1 MKKNNRIFIVLIAFF
16 FSFPIVFAEDKTAV
30 QLFDAGVEAQA
41 NENWY
46 IASQSYMEAIQL
58 NPVYGDAWFHLAQCS
73 YQLGEFDLVLIQ
85 LDEAEKYSKDDNS
98 INNLRGMSFIAMGN
112 FSDARKIFEK
122 ILEKTP
128 NDVDA
133 RFGLAEL
140 DLFDGKIS
148 GAERQYTEALKRQS
162 ENRKALL
169 SLAIVSAQLGKIEN
183 AKKYIN
189 QALSLYSE
197 EAEVHYIASII
208 ETMHGDI
215 KKAEKHCR
223 IAVEVDGNNSKA
235 YELLSKIRYLQKDYN
250 EVIDLCDFIIGRNR
264 NNSIAWYLKG
274 AALKAQGKYE
284 DAIRIW
290 SIGIKINPIDEIMRC
305 AMEMLVNKYIP
316 LEDERRIEWADFHI
330 QNAREYSRRYD
341 GIGTIYEYQRAL
353 KIYPSN
359 TEARM
364 NFAGMLEMK
373 GLHEGYL
380 EQLIFVQQNRNDEN
394 LNSVEKKEM
403 SDTIEAYE
411 DLLQD
416 SLAKKWN
423 VQPFYLEKTRWSLGI
438 YYVPSNVSQRHVENN
453 SIAADFANDIFS
465 GLSAGTLNIEVQE
478 VNGFGDAYQKA
489 RTSRKDYF
497 IILSVDEGTRDITLE
512 YAVYSARTGSKI
524 KEDSLYSTG
533 NFRYSS
539 VFRNF
544 RSDVMGI
551 LSIRGNLIDRKGKTA
566 LIDLGISENIVNGA
580 VFEIV
585 RKNSIETSGTGAGVT
600 YKDSDILGSFTVTT
614 AGEEISEGIL
624 EYRGFYDRINT
635 GDEVVLIAMPKT
647 DEQNALEPG
656 QQNENVGIQNVP
668 NADANGISLN
678 SKPGL
683 TAEDL
688 GVRRTPSF
696 IDLIRSIY

>member
-1 MKKNNRIFIVLIAFF
+1 MKKNSRILTVLLAIF
-16 FSFPIVFAEDKTAV
+16 FSYSFVFAAEKTAV
-30 QLFDAGVEAQA
+30 QFFDAGLEAQTK
-41 NENWY
+41 ENWY
-46 IASQSYMEAIQL
+46 IASQSYMEAIQQ

-98 INNLRGMSFIAMGN
+98 INNLRGMTFIAMGN
-112 FSDARKIFEK
+112 FSEARTIFEK
-122 ILEKTP
+122 ILRKTP

-140 DLFDGKIS
+140 DLFDGRIS
-148 GAERQYTEALKRQS
+148 GAEKQYNEALKRQS

-169 SLAIVSAQLGKIEN
+169 SLAIVSAQLGKKEN
-183 AKKYIN
+183 ANKYIN
-189 QALSLYSE
+189 QALTLYSE
-197 EAEVHYIASII
+197 EAEVHYLAAII

-215 KKAEKHCR
+215 KKAEFHCR

-235 YELLSKIRYLQKDYN
+235 YELLSKIRYLQKDYA
-250 EVIDLCDFIIGRNR
+250 EVINLCDFIIGRDR

-274 AALKAQGKYE
+274 AALKAQGKYD
-284 DAIRIW
+284 DAIKIW
-290 SIGIKINPIDEIMRC
+290 STGLKINPVDEIMRS
-305 AMEMLVNKYIP
+305 AMELLANKVVP

-341 GIGTIYEYQRAL
+341 GTGTIYEYQRAL

-364 NFAGMLEMK
+364 NFAGMLEMR

-380 EQLIFVQQNRNDEN
+380 DQLIFVQENRDNEN
-394 LNSVEKKEM
+394 VSRTDKTRM

-416 SLAKKWN
+416 SLSKQWN
-423 VQPFYLEKTRWSLGI
+423 VQPLYMDKTRWRLGI
-438 YYVPSNVSQRHVENN
+438 YYIPSNVSQIHVENN
-453 SIAADFANDIFS
+453 AIASDFANDIFS
-465 GLSAGTLNIEVQE
+465 GLPSAALSIDVQSVE
-478 VNGFGDAYQKA
+478 GFGDAYQKA
-489 RTSRKDYF
+489 RTSKKDYF

-524 KEDSLYSTG
+524 KENSLYSTG
-533 NFRYSS
+533 NYRYSS

-551 LSIRGNLIDRKGKTA
+551 LPIRGNIIDRKGKTA
-566 LIDLGISENIVNGA
+566 LVDLGISENIINGA
-580 VFEIV
+580 VFDIV
-585 RKNSIETSGTGAGVT
+585 RKNSIETSGTGVGVT
-600 YKDSDILGSFTVTT
+600 YKDSDILGNFTVTT

-635 GDEVVLIAMPKT
+635 GDEVVLIGMPKT

-656 QQNENVGIQNVP
+656 QQNGTAGIENVP
-668 NADANGISLN
+668 NADANGTPLN